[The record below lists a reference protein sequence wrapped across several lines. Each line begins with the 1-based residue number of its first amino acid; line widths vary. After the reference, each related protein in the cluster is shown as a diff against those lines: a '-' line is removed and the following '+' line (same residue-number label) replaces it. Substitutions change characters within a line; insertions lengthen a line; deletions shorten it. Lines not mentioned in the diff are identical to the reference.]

1 MKTSRIILS
10 ALLLVGCTSTHQTTS
25 LTADQAKAVA
35 LQLAN
40 DKASIIYHCQPFRD
54 GQPARVVAGHWV
66 WTEQRGYGHG
76 DIQAT
81 VELAMDG
88 STHSVDVQLLDN
100 REY

>member
-1 MKTSRIILS
+1 MKTSRLILF
-10 ALLLVGCTSTHQTTS
+10 ALLLAGCTSTRQTAS

-40 DKASIIYHCQPFRD
+40 DKASSIYHCQPFRD

-66 WTEQRGYGHG
+66 WTEQRGYGQG
-76 DIQAT
+76 DIQAI

>member
-1 MKTSRIILS
+1 MGDPFSMTRFP
-10 ALLLVGCTSTHQTTS
+10 S
-25 LTADQAKAVA
+25 LTAEQAKAVA

-40 DKASIIYHCQPFRD
+40 DEASSLYHCQPFRD
-54 GQPARVVAGHWV
+54 GQPVRVVAGHWV
-66 WTEQRGYGHG
+66 WTEQRGFGQG

-81 VELAMDG
+81 VEFAMDG